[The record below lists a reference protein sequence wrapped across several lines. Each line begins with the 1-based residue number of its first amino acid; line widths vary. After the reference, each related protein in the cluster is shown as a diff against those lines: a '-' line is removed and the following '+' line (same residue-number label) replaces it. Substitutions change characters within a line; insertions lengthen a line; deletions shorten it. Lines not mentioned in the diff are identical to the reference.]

1 MTWIKDRE
9 KVSEREIN
17 KGGRIS
23 LKEKHENFIAAVKK
37 WEMLDASKV
46 KKSGIERKKKKI
58 EQEQKQHFFF
68 VTTYDISFIKREL
81 GSFTL

>member
-37 WEMLDASKV
+37 WEMLAASKV
-46 KKSGIERKKKKI
+46 KMSGIESQKKKI

-68 VTTYDISFIKREL
+68 VTT
-81 GSFTL
+81 